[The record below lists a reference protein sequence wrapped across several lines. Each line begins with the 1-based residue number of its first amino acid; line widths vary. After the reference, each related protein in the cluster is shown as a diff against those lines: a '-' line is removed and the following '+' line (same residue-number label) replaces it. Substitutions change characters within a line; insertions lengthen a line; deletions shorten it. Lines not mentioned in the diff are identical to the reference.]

1 MFEQLKN
8 ITPFLKM
15 AFEGFAGDG
24 KTFTATQV
32 AIGLHKAIGSK
43 KPIAILDTERASK
56 ALIPIFSA
64 AKIEPI
70 VSHSRALAAVIKA
83 IEYCEQGGA
92 DILIIDS
99 ITHIWEEFLESYKAS
114 KKYNRTFL
122 EFADWGVIKPRW
134 KREFSTPFVN
144 AKCHI
149 IFTGRAGYE
158 YDFHE
163 QVDGATGKVKKEIH
177 KSGIK
182 MKAEGETAFEPDIL
196 VLMEKCQDLLSEK
209 KSIFREATIVKD
221 RTNTIDGITLK
232 NPTYKDFEPAINI
245 LLDGVCGVSH
255 MNEIVD
261 TFNHE
266 TDSSENRKIKEA
278 LIASIEGQ
286 FALMRLGTGKEE
298 KGYKASILR
307 AFTDRTSIEEIALLS
322 TEILRVAADKI
333 RRVADCYATYIDQC
347 EKDGVPIV
355 MLKIKECV
363 EAQKEELPM

>member
-1 MFEQLKN
+1 MFEPLKN
-8 ITPFLKM
+8 IRPFLKM

-43 KPIAILDTERASK
+43 KPIAILDTEQASK
-56 ALIPIFSA
+56 ALIPLFNA
-64 AKIEPI
+64 ANVEPI
-70 VSHSRALAAVIKA
+70 VSNSRALAAVIKA
-83 IEYCEQGGA
+83 IEYCEKGGA

-99 ITHIWEEFLESYKAS
+99 ITHIWEDFLENYKAS

-196 VLMEKCQDLLSEK
+196 ILMEKCQDLLSEK
-209 KSIFREATIVKD
+209 KSIYREATIVKD
-221 RTNTIDGITLK
+221 RTNIIDGQTFK
-232 NPTYKDFEPAINI
+232 NPKYADFEPAIKI
-245 LLDGVCGVSH
+245 LLDGVCGNSN

-261 TFNHE
+261 KFDHE
-266 TDSSENRKIKEA
+266 TDSTENRKIKEA
-278 LIASIEGQ
+278 ILASIGGQ
-286 FALMRLGTGKEE
+286 FELMRLGTGKEE
-298 KGYKASILR
+298 KGYKAAILK
-307 AFTDRTSIEEIALLS
+307 AFTGKTSIEEIALLPMETIRLS
-322 TEILRVAADKI
+322 ADKI
-333 RRVADCYATYIDQC
+333 RRVADCYAGYLDEC
-347 EKDGVPIV
+347 ERNATAPQ
-355 MLKIKECV
+355 LSKIQECV
-363 EAQKEELPM
+363 AAQKDDLPM